1 MAAMGRNGGGLA
13 LNGDGTMLEWAGQY
27 PPVQVGGLDGA
38 AAIAVGPA
46 YSTVLKRDGTVWQWN
61 GQSAPRQVSDLSGVR
76 AVAHG
81 ESRTFAAK
89 VDGTV
94 WAWNDDVKLIQVAEL
109 RGVVGLSVAVEQDWW
124 GVGPIPRVLAR
135 KDDGTVW
142 TWGEYTSGSPPI
154 QVRGL
159 SNVTAIAGSEISLA
173 LKNDGTVWE
182 WQGLSEPWPVRGLT
196 EVVAVA
202 AGGSTYFGV
211 PHRLALKADG
221 TVWAWGGNGFGQLG
235 DGTAVDRATPVQVQG
250 LSEVLAI
257 AAAGHIYYSPGS
269 LEVYEG
275 SWGVYELQ
283 PVSLAVKRDGTVW
296 MWGWTAPRPAQ
307 VFPPPQ

>member
-1 MAAMGRNGGGLA
+1 MAR
-13 LNGDGTMLEWAGQY
+13 
-27 PPVQVGGLDGA
+27 
-38 AAIAVGPA
+38 
-46 YSTVLKRDGTVWQWN
+46 
-61 GQSAPRQVSDLSGVR
+61 
-76 AVAHG
+76 G

-89 VDGTV
+89 GDGTV
-94 WAWNDDVKLIQVAEL
+94 WAWNGDVKPIQVAEL

-135 KDDGTVW
+135 RDDGTVW
-142 TWGEYTSGSPPI
+142 TWGEYQSRSSPI

-159 SNVTAIAGSEISLA
+159 SNITGLAGGEISLA
-173 LKNDGTVWE
+173 LQNDGTVCE
-182 WQGLSEPWPVRGLT
+182 WKGVSEPSSVRGLT
-196 EVVAVA
+196 GVVAVA
-202 AGGSTYFGV
+202 AGGSEYFGE

-221 TVWAWGGNGFGQLG
+221 TVWSGGNGFGQLG
-235 DGTAVDRATPVQVQG
+235 DGTTVDRATPVQVQG
-250 LSEVLAI
+250 LSEVVAI

-275 SWGVYELQ
+275 SWGIYELQ